1 MVKCWLL
8 SDYIIDQRE
17 ECHLN
22 NPIYLNIK
30 ELNKIGVEYFY
41 ISTNKM
47 NLELDKISI
56 ERGYNYKDE
65 IIVSR
70 DKLLQNYEACV
81 KRFFEEHLHLDDE
94 IRYVIDGY
102 GYFDVR
108 NKEEKWIRIFC
119 EPGDLLILPAGIFHR
134 FTVTKDDYIHV
145 IRLFKGEPVWTAFNR
160 TDKQVENMEIRKT
173 YLSQIDS
180 RKIIK

>member
-8 SDYIIDQRE
+8 NDTIIDQRE
-17 ECHLN
+17 ECHQN
-22 NPIYLNIK
+22 PPIYLTLE
-30 ELNKIGVEYFY
+30 ELANIGVEYFY
-41 ISTNKM
+41 VPTNT
-47 NLELDKISI
+47 NNEIEEISI
-56 ERGYNYKDE
+56 KKGYNYKDE

-70 DKLLQNYEACV
+70 DKLLQNYENCV

-94 IRYVIDGY
+94 IRYIIDGY

-108 NKEEKWIRIFC
+108 NKDEKWIRILC

-134 FTVTKDDYIHV
+134 FTLTKDDFIHV
-145 IRLFKGEPVWTAFNR
+145 IRLFKGDPVWTAFNR
-160 TDKQVENMEIRKT
+160 TDKQVESMDIRKT